1 MALADFQSAGRGRLD
16 RSWQAPARSA
26 LLCSIL
32 LRPTLDADHL
42 QLVIAAVALS
52 ARSTLVR
59 LCGLRPDLK
68 WPNDLVV
75 GDNKLAGVLGE
86 LVATKEGVAMVV
98 GLGIN
103 LTQRPHDLDATSVLD
118 ETGITLSARGLLD
131 ILLEEL
137 EGRYAPLHTPQGR
150 ADLHAQYEKALV
162 TLGQRVRVER
172 LDDIVV
178 GEARGIDEGGRLI
191 VDVEGLETVFSTG
204 DVVHLRRHS
213 GASA

>member
-162 TLGQRVRVER
+162 TLGQRVSVER

>member
-1 MALADFQSAGRGRLD
+1 MIWRVEHFRVIDSTNSWLAAQASGGASEGLVALADFQSAGRGRLD

-75 GDNKLAGVLGE
+75 GDQKLAGVLGE
-86 LVATKEGVAMVV
+86 VV
-98 GLGIN
+98 
-103 LTQRPHDLDATSVLD
+103 TTS
-118 ETGITLSARGLLD
+118 
-131 ILLEEL
+131 
-137 EGRYAPLHTPQGR
+137 
-150 ADLHAQYEKALV
+150 
-162 TLGQRVRVER
+162 
-172 LDDIVV
+172 
-178 GEARGIDEGGRLI
+178 
-191 VDVEGLETVFSTG
+191 EGLAMGV
-204 DVVHLRRHS
+204 
-213 GASA
+213 